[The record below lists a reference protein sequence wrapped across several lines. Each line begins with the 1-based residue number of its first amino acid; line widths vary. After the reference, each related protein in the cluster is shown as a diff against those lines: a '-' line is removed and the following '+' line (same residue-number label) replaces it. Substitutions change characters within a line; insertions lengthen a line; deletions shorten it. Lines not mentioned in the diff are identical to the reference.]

1 MVKSLIFIYLL
12 FYDNI
17 YARCYKCD
25 EEIHYGKRVEEIV
38 TSIKKIFTKESH
50 FKKNDRS
57 SSEDIN
63 KVDQLNSIPKA
74 NLTRANQHNFI
85 KKQDP
90 SLAIVQNIITNS
102 FNNPSVNGLH
112 NLGNTCFFN
121 AVIQV

>member
-38 TSIKKIFTKESH
+38 TSIKKIFTQESH
-50 FKKNDRS
+50 FTKNDRS
-57 SSEDIN
+57 SSENIN
-63 KVDQLNSIPKA
+63 KVDQPNSIPKA
-74 NLTRANQHNFI
+74 NLTRVNQYNFI

-90 SLAIVQNIITNS
+90 SLAIMQNIIPNS
-102 FNNPSVNGLH
+102 FYNSSVNGLH